1 MSPSTFLILFRFSSL
16 HWIEELNSLYDKIL
30 GVVIKYDIITIQLN
44 QQVLNYIES
53 FKFLNI
59 FIEKNSDLLAGSE
72 FPPEM
77 CDIFLEK

>member
-1 MSPSTFLILFRFSSL
+1 MSPSTFLILLRFSSL
-16 HWIEELNSLYDKIL
+16 HWTEQLNSLYDKIL

-72 FPPEM
+72 IPPEM
-77 CDIFLEK
+77 CDVFLEK